1 MKRNLI
7 IIIVSF
13 LIIIALMVTSDI
25 MTIGEKLTQLTHWQY
40 AEYCFYGLF
49 VFLICY
55 FILLPI
61 FRVHRSQ
68 VFPALSI
75 DDELEFEE
83 LQAFANILSKN
94 CNYIPNKREMAQHK
108 AEFSVAVTHC
118 AGDMDAL
125 KSVVKE
131 ELDLRFNGKAELE
144 VAGINKRIK
153 EWAKTV
159 FMVSAI
165 SQNSKFDTLSVM
177 YLNYKMIE
185 DIILASGF
193 RPDNKQMFKMYV
205 SILTTSLITYCMSE
219 ALRTTG
225 TVAPFDFGDF
235 NENVD
240 AHDIDHFD
248 MDLDSADV
256 SDTGILDIDLSEQV
270 SESEGLSIYSVLR
283 RIRIP
288 GVIVASAID
297 GTLNALMTLRIGY
310 VTRAYLQQGS
320 NALSGF
326 GNKRTV
332 KKQAMKDAVVAVPAI
347 IASSTGLIGKKAAKL
362 ILNIIKRGNKSDVR

>member
-13 LIIIALMVTSDI
+13 LIIIVLMVTSDI
-25 MTIGEKLTQLTHWQY
+25 ITIGEKLTQLIHWRY

-55 FILLPI
+55 FILWPI
-61 FRVHRSQ
+61 FRVHHSQ

-75 DDELEFEE
+75 DGELEFEE

-94 CNYIPNKREMAQHK
+94 CNYIPNKHKMAQHK

-144 VAGINKRIK
+144 VVGINKRIK

-177 YLNYKMIE
+177 CLNYKMIE

-193 RPDNKQMFKMYV
+193 RPNNKQMFKMYM

-219 ALRTTG
+219 ALRTTKS
-225 TVAPFDFGDF
+225 VKPFDFGDF

-240 AHDIDHFD
+240 AHDIDHSD
-248 MDLDSADV
+248 IDLDSVDV
-256 SDTGILDIDLSEQV
+256 SDTGIPDIDLTEQV
-270 SESEGLSIYSVLR
+270 SESEGLSVYSVLR

-288 GVIVASAID
+288 GVIVGSAID

-326 GNKRTV
+326 ENKRTV
-332 KKQAMKDAVVAVPAI
+332 KKQAMKDAVIAVPAV
-347 IASSTGLIGKKAAKL
+347 IASNMGLIGEKTAKF
-362 ILNIIKRGNKSDVR
+362 ILNIIKRRSKSDVK

>member
-144 VAGINKRIK
+144 VVGINKRIK

>member
-256 SDTGILDIDLSEQV
+256 SDTGIPDIDLSEQV

-362 ILNIIKRGNKSDVR
+362 ILNIIKRGSKSDVK